1 MRRFFWWLGVPV
13 VTLVIGLICTFPLFV
28 FGLFVPA
35 EVVLPLTVGFA
46 TLYAALA
53 AAWLGNL
60 LSPSKTAS
68 RILPIVG
75 VSELAAGILYLV
87 IIALTVNL
95 AVRWPFPFFPV
106 LVIVLGVTLVI
117 SLATWRLRRRERTLD
132 KDALLTL
139 GLIAL
144 APLITVGTVAITCS
158 ATSCV
163 P

>member
-1 MRRFFWWLGVPV
+1 MRRFFWWLGIPV
-13 VTLVIGLICTFPLFV
+13 VTLVVELICTFPLFV

-46 TLYAALA
+46 TLYAALT
-53 AAWLGNL
+53 AAWVGNL

-75 VSELAAGILYLV
+75 VSELAAAVLYLV

-95 AVRWPFPFFPV
+95 VVRWPFPIFPV
-106 LVIVLGVTLVI
+106 LVIVLGVTLI
-117 SLATWRLRRRERTLD
+117 TSLATWRLRCRERRLD
-132 KDALLTL
+132 KDIRITL

-144 APLITVGTVAITCS
+144 APLIAVGTVAITCS
-158 ATSCV
+158 VTSCV

>member
-95 AVRWPFPFFPV
+95 GVRWPFPIFPV
-106 LVIVLGVTLVI
+106 LVIVLGVTLI
-117 SLATWRLRRRERTLD
+117 ASLATRRLRRQGRALRN
-132 KDALLTL
+132 DALTTL

-144 APLITVGTVAITCS
+144 ALLIAAGTLVITCS
-158 ATSCV
+158 VTPCV